1 MANQKHLNLK
11 SRYFIE
17 KALDDGLSFKAIAAE
32 LDKDPTTI
40 SKEIR
45 NHKVFEKTGIFSKSF
60 NDCAHRK
67 NCTATQI
74 CSLCTRSK
82 NYHCGFCAKCI
93 PLCPLYEKEVCP
105 KLSKPPYV
113 CNGCKQRRLCTLEK
127 AFYKAHYSQKEYR
140 LILSESRSGYNIT
153 EAELAHLDSIVT
165 PLLKNGQSLHHICAN
180 HMDSILCSEKTL
192 YQYVNDGLLSARNID
207 MPRKVR
213 FRPRK
218 GKKNQVKVD
227 KSCRLGRTLADFQQF
242 RLEHPDLPLV
252 QLDSVVGVRGGAVLL
267 TIHFVLPRLQ
277 LAFKRSANDSQSV
290 IDIFNRLY
298 WELRPDI
305 FMELFPLLLCDNGSE
320 FSNPSAI
327 EFDAEGNR
335 RSHIFYCDA
344 AAPGQKGACENNH
357 EFIRRVI
364 PKGTDIGQYSDGQ
377 ILRMMSHINSYKRK
391 ELGDKSPY
399 EMFKFLYGEKI
410 LKYFGLELIPGDE
423 IILTPVLMK
432 L

>member
-1 MANQKHLNLK
+1 M
-11 SRYFIE
+11 
-17 KALDDGLSFKAIAAE
+17 
-32 LDKDPTTI
+32 
-40 SKEIR
+40 
-45 NHKVFEKTGIFSKSF
+45 
-60 NDCAHRK
+60 
-67 NCTATQI
+67 
-74 CSLCTRSK
+74 
-82 NYHCGFCAKCI
+82 
-93 PLCPLYEKEVCP
+93 
-105 KLSKPPYV
+105 
-113 CNGCKQRRLCTLEK
+113 
-127 AFYKAHYSQKEYR
+127 
-140 LILSESRSGYNIT
+140 
-153 EAELAHLDSIVT
+153 
-165 PLLKNGQSLHHICAN
+165 
-180 HMDSILCSEKTL
+180 
-192 YQYVNDGLLSARNID
+192 
-207 MPRKVR
+207 
-213 FRPRK
+213 
-218 GKKNQVKVD
+218 
-227 KSCRLGRTLADFQQF
+227 
-242 RLEHPDLPLV
+242 
-252 QLDSVVGVRGGAVLL
+252 
-267 TIHFVLPRLQ
+267 
-277 LAFKRSANDSQSV
+277 

-423 IILTPVLMK
+423 ILLTPVLMK